1 MAICKMGSKVIFLSS
16 KSGQPGRNDQNYKFC
31 MGKIAK
37 MDMYA
42 RSKMKIVVWVLQ
54 SDAAGFFFIR

>member
-1 MAICKMGSKVIFLSS
+1 
-16 KSGQPGRNDQNYKFC
+16 

-42 RSKMKIVVWVLQ
+42 SSKMKIVVWVQQLQ
-54 SDAAGFFFIR
+54 AAGFFFIG